1 MSKYPFFAK
10 KGRPSSAER
19 EVCRKIN
26 KLIDSGSI
34 TESDIND
41 YVGTNGVPETQ
52 NELETLYS
60 LLTGEEAIAQPKKTT
75 NYSDEYIDDDDD
87 DFQNDEEI
95 DDSFSEQKEPNM
107 SNNEPNS
114 NPIDFTP
121 FEEPVIE
128 REYTKGFVPEEEDV
142 PSDFQNFSNDGDSMS
157 FNEDELRRPPIE
169 EEIPEPEWAGGMGGN
184 VSDASYE
191 ESTEEEEPIED
202 DGKLGGDNLQDLSP
216 QQKRKSAEKTAEA
229 ILNLYCNF
237 APLPFKKWASFSDA
251 KVNKLVFEDKLD
263 MSMQLE
269 NNVTVRDYI
278 KGTNEQVEEIFEVS
292 DETREEIKDPLIDVL
307 LEQDLALT
315 PTQRLLFAVGGH
327 VLQMGFSAYQLAQN
341 NKVALES
348 FQKYHEQFK
357 TQNTST
363 TRGGNST
370 AQAPPM
376 PNEFTAHEQD
386 EIEKMMREM
395 EGNDVIDSETDP
407 SIEVTEEYD

>member
-1 MSKYPFFAK
+1 
-10 KGRPSSAER
+10 
-19 EVCRKIN
+19 
-26 KLIDSGSI
+26 
-34 TESDIND
+34 
-41 YVGTNGVPETQ
+41 
-52 NELETLYS
+52 
-60 LLTGEEAIAQPKKTT
+60 
-75 NYSDEYIDDDDD
+75 
-87 DFQNDEEI
+87 
-95 DDSFSEQKEPNM
+95 
-107 SNNEPNS
+107 
-114 NPIDFTP
+114 
-121 FEEPVIE
+121 
-128 REYTKGFVPEEEDV
+128 
-142 PSDFQNFSNDGDSMS
+142 
-157 FNEDELRRPPIE
+157 
-169 EEIPEPEWAGGMGGN
+169 
-184 VSDASYE
+184 
-191 ESTEEEEPIED
+191 
-202 DGKLGGDNLQDLSP
+202 
-216 QQKRKSAEKTAEA
+216 
-229 ILNLYCNF
+229 LNLYCNF

>member
-26 KLIDSGSI
+26 KLVDSGSI
-34 TESDIND
+34 SENDINEF
-41 YVGTNGVPETQ
+41 VSTNGVPETQ
-52 NELETLYS
+52 DELETLYS
-60 LLTGEEAIAQPKKTT
+60 LLTGEEAIKQPQNTSK
-75 NYSDEYIDDDDD
+75 YSSDYDDNEDDLEDDD
-87 DFQNDEEI
+87 I
-95 DDSFSEQKEPNM
+95 DNSFSEQKEPDM
-107 SNNEPNS
+107 SNKDA

-128 REYTKGFVPEEEDV
+128 REYTKGFQAEEEDV
-142 PSDFQNFSNDGDSMS
+142 PSDFQNFDDGGDNFQFND
-157 FNEDELRRPPIE
+157 EELKRPVE
-169 EEIPEPEWAGGMGGN
+169 EEIPEPEWAGGMGGG
-184 VSDASYE
+184 VSDASYVE
-191 ESTEEEEPIED
+191 ENSEEQEPIED
-202 DGKLGGDNLQDLSP
+202 EGKLGGDNLQDLSP

-263 MSMQLE
+263 MNMQLE

-341 NKVALES
+341 NKIALES

-357 TQNTST
+357 SQSGSSRSNTST
-363 TRGGNST
+363 Q
-370 AQAPPM
+370 QAPPM
-376 PNEFTAHEQD
+376 PNEFNAHEQE
-386 EIEKMMREM
+386 EIANMIRNM
-395 EGNDVIDSETDP
+395 EEQDDDVIDSSDP
-407 SIEVTEEYD
+407 SVEVTEDYD

>member
-10 KGRPSSAER
+10 KGRPSSVER

-34 TESDIND
+34 SENDINEF
-41 YVGTNGVPETQ
+41 VTTNGVPETQ
-52 NELETLYS
+52 DELETLYS
-60 LLTGEEAIAQPKKTT
+60 LLTGEEAIEQPKKTN
-75 NYSDEYIDDDDD
+75 NYSSDYDDNEDNFEDDD
-87 DFQNDEEI
+87 I
-95 DDSFSEQKEPNM
+95 DNSFSEQKEPSM
-107 SNNEPNS
+107 SNKEPNS

-128 REYTKGFVPEEEDV
+128 REYTKGFQAEEEDV
-142 PSDFQNFSNDGDSMS
+142 PSDFQNFDDGGDNFQFND
-157 FNEDELRRPPIE
+157 EELKRPIE
-169 EEIPEPEWAGGMGGN
+169 EEIPEPEWAGGMSGGI
-184 VSDASYE
+184 SDASYVE
-191 ESTEEEEPIED
+191 ENTEEQEPIEED
-202 DGKLGGDNLQDLSP
+202 EGKLGGDNLQDLSP

-237 APLPFKKWASFSDA
+237 APLPFKKWASFNDS

-263 MSMQLE
+263 MNMQLE

-357 TQNTST
+357 SQSGSSMKSNTST
-363 TRGGNST
+363 QQ
-370 AQAPPM
+370 QAPPM
-376 PNEFTAHEQD
+376 PNDFTAHEQD
-386 EIEKMMREM
+386 EIANMIRNM
-395 EGNDVIDSETDP
+395 ENDDVIDSSDP
-407 SIEVTEEYD
+407 SIEVTEDYD